1 MEQVYK
7 LTTGFKVFFWILA
20 ILCLVL
26 VVLFPGTILL
36 VYLIFTAEVRITDK
50 TLQRTWLGTK
60 TVAWGDIT
68 ELSWL
73 PTKGALAAMMKPLQ
87 FVAKSADK
95 TVKASIPVGVFERS
109 GELIAELQKRSGKS
123 IS

>member
-68 ELSWL
+68 
-73 PTKGALAAMMKPLQ
+73 
-87 FVAKSADK
+87 
-95 TVKASIPVGVFERS
+95 
-109 GELIAELQKRSGKS
+109 
-123 IS
+123 